1 MTRGK
6 KAKRSQAASREDVA
20 ALVAKNVLSERA
32 ALTFVPSEFLAASI
46 ELLEKYLEA
55 RALSDNE
62 KKSLRGYV
70 FQRLVA
76 ESLRIAGIDPIHT
89 EAFVTF
95 VPIAKYDI
103 IVPTKLEG
111 IVNLSVKTTLRER
124 WKQAEFEGIALKRV
138 HRRSR
143 IYVVSKDADETRKR
157 RAQIDQCEAIDD
169 FIDCTSADF
178 DALVAAILSWE
189 PTSLPPVPVISPD
202 GRRHPID
209 AMLCDQGYSQRRRID
224 FGKSG
229 KAP

>member
-6 KAKRSQAASREDVA
+6 KAKSGQAASREDVA
-20 ALVAKNVLSERA
+20 ALIMKSVLGEQGSRP
-32 ALTFVPSEFLAASI
+32 FVPSQFLAASI
-46 ELLEKYLEA
+46 ELLEKYLDA
-55 RALSDNE
+55 KALSDNE

-76 ESLRIAGIDPIHT
+76 ESLRIAGVDPIHT

-157 RAQIDQCEAIDD
+157 RAQIDQCER
-169 FIDCTSADF
+169 SM
-178 DALVAAILSWE
+178 
-189 PTSLPPVPVISPD
+189 ISSIAPQPISTPSSRQSSV
-202 GRRHPID
+202 GSRRCCRQF
-209 AMLCDQGYSQRRRID
+209 L
-224 FGKSG
+224 
-229 KAP
+229 